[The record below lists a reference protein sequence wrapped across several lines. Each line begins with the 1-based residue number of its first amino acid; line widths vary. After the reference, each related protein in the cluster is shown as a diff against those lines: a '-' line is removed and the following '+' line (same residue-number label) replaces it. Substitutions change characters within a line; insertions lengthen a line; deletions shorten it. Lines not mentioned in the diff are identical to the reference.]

1 MLEYPLSILELIV
14 YVSAIIM
21 ILVGV
26 VLRRG
31 HMIIWS
37 FTLVLVNVILYAKT
51 YTISAYASSTLLLL
65 GSTSLLT
72 MIFTSLI
79 TYMLDR
85 GIIGK

>member
-1 MLEYPLSILELIV
+1 MLESPLSMLELIV

-26 VLRRG
+26 VLRRR

-51 YTISAYASSTLLLL
+51 YTISAYVSSTLLLL
-65 GSTSLLT
+65 GSTSLIT